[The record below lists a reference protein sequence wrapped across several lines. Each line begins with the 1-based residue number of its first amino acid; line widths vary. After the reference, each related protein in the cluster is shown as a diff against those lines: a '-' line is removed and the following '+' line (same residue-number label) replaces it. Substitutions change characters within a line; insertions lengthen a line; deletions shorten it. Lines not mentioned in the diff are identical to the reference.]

1 MIAAAFIKAVQQI
14 GDPRVRK
21 VVILGFLLAAGL
33 LFLLAGG
40 ASYFVSDVSIVDTT
54 NWPTWLAWV
63 DGALKTVVFLIGI
76 GVYLVLFP
84 AIMTLFIGVFLED
97 VADAVEDRH
106 YPNDPQGQAVP
117 VATSLASSMRFL
129 GVTILL
135 NLASLPLHVIF
146 LFFPLLNLFLFYG
159 LNGYLLSREYF
170 ELVTLRHLKPPAI
183 RAMRR
188 VHRGTLLAT
197 GVVIVFLMTIPLVNL
212 LAPVVATAAM
222 VHVYKRLA
230 AGQPVSS

>member
-1 MIAAAFIKAVQQI
+1 MIAAAFIKAIQQL

-21 VVILGFLLAAGL
+21 VVILGFLLAGGL
-33 LFLLAGG
+33 LILLAGI

-54 NWPTWLAWV
+54 DWPAWLAWV

-106 YPNDPQGQAVP
+106 YPNDPSGRAVP
-117 VATSLASSMRFL
+117 VATTLSSSLRFL
-129 GVTILL
+129 GVTVLL

-170 ELVTLRHLKPPAI
+170 ELVTLRHLGSPAI
-183 RAMRR
+183 RTLRR
-188 VHRGTLLAT
+188 AHRGTLLAT
-197 GVVIVFLMTIPLVNL
+197 GVVIVFLMTVPLVNL

-230 AGQPVSS
+230 ARQTI

>member
-1 MIAAAFIKAVQQI
+1 MIVGAFIKAVQQL
-14 GDPRVRK
+14 GDPRIRK
-21 VVILGFLLAAGL
+21 VVILGFVLAAGL
-33 LFLLAGG
+33 LALLVGIAG
-40 ASYFVSDVSIVDTT
+40 YFVSDVSIVDTT
-54 NWPTWLAWV
+54 GWPAWLSWV
-63 DGALKTVVFLIGI
+63 DGALKAMVFLVGV

-106 YPNDPQGQAVP
+106 YPNDPQGKAVP
-117 VATSLASSMRFL
+117 VATSLASSLRFL
-129 GVTILL
+129 GVTVLL

-146 LFFPLLNLFLFYG
+146 LLFPLLNLFLFYG

-170 ELVTLRHLKPPAI
+170 ELVTLRHLEPPAI
-183 RAMRR
+183 RALRR
-188 VHRGTLLAT
+188 IHRGTLLAT
-197 GVVIVFLMTIPLVNL
+197 GVVIVFLMTVPLVNL

-230 AGQPVSS
+230 ARQTA

>member
-1 MIAAAFIKAVQQI
+1 MIAAAFVEAVRQL

-33 LFLLAGG
+33 LVLLAGL
-40 ASYFVSDVSIVDTT
+40 ASYFVSDVSIVDTSG
-54 NWPTWLAWV
+54 WPAWLAWI
-63 DGALKTVVFLIGI
+63 DGALKAIVFLVGV

-106 YPNDPQGQAVP
+106 YPRDPPGRAVP
-117 VATSLASSMRFL
+117 VATSLASSLRFL
-129 GVTILL
+129 GTTVLL
-135 NLASLPLHVIF
+135 NLASLPLHVVF

-183 RAMRR
+183 RTLRR

-230 AGQPVSS
+230 ARRPAA